1 MKSLMHQ
8 PEVQGFAPVRTPT
21 STQLAETEP
30 PHETVI
36 QESHDR
42 CLGLGLNPRDHIDFS
57 MEALADFK
65 LAQERCARLQAQA
78 LPVMEM
84 LLEQVSGTGN
94 IVCLADD
101 KGTILMSAG
110 HSGSVD
116 FAERVALRPGVSW
129 SESAKGT
136 NAVGTA
142 LITERD
148 IFVHAN
154 EHYIQSNHVLTCSAS
169 PIMDH
174 SGGVI
179 GVLDVT
185 GEHYAF
191 HPHTMALV
199 RVAARTIENY
209 WFCDNFSR
217 NLRLHF
223 HFRPELIGT
232 MVEGVM
238 ALGPDGKILGINRA
252 GLQLLGTSSAAARI
266 QGVSVVFGLG
276 FGELMDRLRSHS
288 MAPLQMRLPDGRV
301 LFARAQCND
310 ASLGQMFSFNGQRFS
325 ASQASPVE
333 MACTPAPQATAA
345 RQISQTRR
353 HPDLQELARGD
364 ARLAQVVDQVK
375 RVLDRDIPILILGET
390 GTGKEVL
397 ASALH
402 GASQR
407 KDQPFVAVNCASIPE
422 TLIESELFGYEEGA
436 FTGAKRRGSTGK
448 LLQAHGGTLFLDEIG
463 DMPLP
468 MQARLLRV
476 LQERKVVPLGG
487 QKAHDVDINLVCATH
502 RNLREMI
509 EQGLFREDL
518 YYRINGLA
526 VKLPRLSERSDLRAV
541 CRRLVSQLS
550 PDHPLTIHEDLLA
563 EFEAYP
569 WPGNLRQLHNVLRT
583 ACVMAGTDRE
593 ITRVHLPMDFAEDL
607 ARSRDVRQPAASPSR
622 HPVGAAAMAT
632 PPTTATATP
641 GPNAAR
647 PWRPAMA
654 TSPRRPN
661 ASTSAATPSTA
672 SSSRTANAL
681 RPEPA
686 STQGPTTSGLPEP
699 GVTRMEHAAALRWI
713 CACHATTQGAAG
725 AA

>member
-1 MKSLMHQ
+1 MKPLVPHELHS
-8 PEVQGFAPVRTPT
+8 FAPVRATMN
-21 STQLAETEP
+21 SDLATVAE
-30 PHETVI
+30 PHESVI
-36 QESHDR
+36 RDSHDR
-42 CLGLGLNPRDHIDFS
+42 CLELGLNPRDHIDYS
-57 MEALADFK
+57 METLADFK

-129 SESAKGT
+129 SEAAKGT

-142 LITERD
+142 LVTERD

-185 GEHYAF
+185 GEHYSF

-232 MVEGVM
+232 MVEGVI
-238 ALGPDGKILGINRA
+238 ALSADGKILGVNRA

-266 QGVSVVFGLG
+266 QGVRVVFGMD
-276 FGELMDRLRSHS
+276 FGALMDRLRSHS
-288 MAPLQMRLPDGRV
+288 MAPLQMRLPDGRM
-301 LFARAQCND
+301 LYARAQCND
-310 ASLGQMFSFNGQRFS
+310 ASLGQHFHFGQTR
-325 ASQASPVE
+325 ASEARAHATPASPAPE
-333 MACTPAPQATAA
+333 PPATPTSTRAATAA
-345 RQISQTRR
+345 R
-353 HPDLQELARGD
+353 HAPDLNELARGD
-364 ARLAQVVDQVK
+364 ARLAQVVDQVR

-407 KDQPFVAVNCASIPE
+407 KDQAFVAVNCASIPE

-436 FTGAKRRGSTGK
+436 FTGAKRRGSAGK

-463 DMPLP
+463 DMPLSL
-468 MQARLLRV
+468 QARLLRV

-487 QKAHDVDINLVCATH
+487 QKANDVDINLVCATH

-509 EQGLFREDL
+509 ERGEFREDL

-526 VKLPRLSERSDLRAV
+526 VRLPRLCERTDLRVV
-541 CRRLVSQLS
+541 CRRLISQLS
-550 PDHPLTIHEDLLA
+550 PQHPLGISEELLA
-563 EFEAYP
+563 EFEAYA

-593 ITRVHLPMDFAEDL
+593 ITRVHLPMDFLEDL
-607 ARSRDVRQPAASPSR
+607 SSARGQRQTGQ
-622 HPVGAAAMAT
+622 GA
-632 PPTTATATP
+632 
-641 GPNAAR
+641 
-647 PWRPAMA
+647 
-654 TSPRRPN
+654 
-661 ASTSAATPSTA
+661 
-672 SSSRTANAL
+672 
-681 RPEPA
+681 
-686 STQGPTTSGLPEP
+686 QSG
-699 GVTRMEHAAALRWI
+699 
-713 CACHATTQGAAG
+713 QAAG
-725 AA
+725 ATPTLPPQSAGGDTASLGDVLHELKLSTIRQTLAACNGNVTEAAKRLNISRNTIYRKLKAVGDRPA

>member
-1 MKSLMHQ
+1 MKPLVPHELRS
-8 PEVQGFAPVRTPT
+8 FAPVRATMNSELAT
-21 STQLAETEP
+21 LAE
-30 PHETVI
+30 PHENVI
-36 QESHDR
+36 RDSHDR
-42 CLGLGLNPRDHIDFS
+42 CLELGLNPRDHIDYT
-57 MEALADFK
+57 METLADFK

-129 SESAKGT
+129 SEAAKGT

-142 LITERD
+142 LVTERD

-174 SGGVI
+174 SGSVI

-185 GEHYAF
+185 GEHNSF

-232 MVEGVM
+232 MVEGVL

-266 QGVSVVFGLG
+266 QGVRVVFGMD
-276 FGELMDRLRSHS
+276 FGALMDRLRSHT
-288 MAPLQMRLPDGRV
+288 MAPLQMRLPDGRT
-301 LFARAQCND
+301 LYARAQCND
-310 ASLGQMFSFNGQRFS
+310 ASLGQQFHFGQTRASEARVHTAS
-325 ASQASPVE
+325 AS
-333 MACTPAPQATAA
+333 PAPEATPVAPRATTSA
-345 RQISQTRR
+345 R
-353 HPDLQELARGD
+353 HAPDLSELARGD
-364 ARLAQVVDQVK
+364 ARLAQVVDQVR

-407 KDQPFVAVNCASIPE
+407 KEQAFVAVNCASIPE

-436 FTGAKRRGSTGK
+436 FTGAKRRGSAGK

-463 DMPLP
+463 DMPLSL
-468 MQARLLRV
+468 QARLLRV

-509 EQGLFREDL
+509 ERGEFREDL

-526 VKLPRLSERSDLRAV
+526 VRLPRLSERTDLRAV
-541 CRRLVSQLS
+541 CRRLISQLS
-550 PDHPLTIHEDLLA
+550 PQHTLSISEELLS
-563 EFEAYP
+563 EFEAYA

-593 ITRVHLPMDFAEDL
+593 ITRVHLPMDFLEDL
-607 ARSRDVRQPAASPSR
+607 VGAR
-622 HPVGAAAMAT
+622 HPGQPNQTGRSAAAAPCT
-632 PPTTATATP
+632 PTP
-641 GPNAAR
+641 AG
-647 PWRPAMA
+647 
-654 TSPRRPN
+654 SHD
-661 ASTSAATPSTA
+661 
-672 SSSRTANAL
+672 
-681 RPEPA
+681 
-686 STQGPTTSGLPEP
+686 TTSLGEVLHELKLSTIRQTLAACN
-699 GVTRMEHAAALRWI
+699 GNVTEAAKRLNISRNTIYRKLKAVGDRPS
-713 CACHATTQGAAG
+713 
-725 AA
+725 

>member
-1 MKSLMHQ
+1 MKSLTPR
-8 PEVQGFAPVRTPT
+8 PEASGFAPVRTLHHGG
-21 STQLAETEP
+21 LADAEP
-30 PHETVI
+30 PHASVI
-36 QESHDR
+36 RESHDR
-42 CLGLGLNPRDHIDFS
+42 CLDLGLSPRDHIDFS

-185 GEHYAF
+185 GEHYAY

-199 RVAARTIENY
+199 KVAARTIENY

-232 MVEGVM
+232 MVEGVI
-238 ALGPDGKILGINRA
+238 ALGPDGRILGINRA

-266 QGVSVVFGLG
+266 QGVNVVFGMG

-288 MAPLQMRLPDGRV
+288 MAPLQMRLPDGRM

-310 ASLGQMFSFNGQRFS
+310 ASLGQQFSFGGPRPTVAQVAPTAAPS
-325 ASQASPVE
+325 
-333 MACTPAPQATAA
+333 APQPALTRPIAPA
-345 RQISQTRR
+345 RRN
-353 HPDLQELARGD
+353 PDLQELARGD

-407 KDQPFVAVNCASIPE
+407 RDQAFVAVNCASIPE

-509 EQGLFREDL
+509 EQGQFREDL

-526 VKLPRLSERSDLRAV
+526 VKLPRLSERSDLREV
-541 CRRLVSQLS
+541 CRRLIGQLS
-550 PDHPLTIHEDLLA
+550 PAHPLGIGDDLLA
-563 EFEAYP
+563 EFESYP

-607 ARSRDVRQPAASPSR
+607 AQHRTLRQAPPPSPAAGPARSTAASGPAPEALSGANASLGDVLHEIKLSTIRQTLAACNGNVTEAAKRLNISR
-622 HPVGAAAMAT
+622 NTIYRKLKAET
-632 PPTTATATP
+632 E
-641 GPNAAR
+641 
-647 PWRPAMA
+647 RPA
-654 TSPRRPN
+654 
-661 ASTSAATPSTA
+661 
-672 SSSRTANAL
+672 
-681 RPEPA
+681 
-686 STQGPTTSGLPEP
+686 G
-699 GVTRMEHAAALRWI
+699 
-713 CACHATTQGAAG
+713 
-725 AA
+725 

>member
-1 MKSLMHQ
+1 MKPLVPHELHS
-8 PEVQGFAPVRTPT
+8 FAPVRATMNSDLAP
-21 STQLAETEP
+21 LAE
-30 PHETVI
+30 PHESVI
-36 QESHDR
+36 RDSHDR
-42 CLGLGLNPRDHIDFS
+42 CIELGLNPRDHIDYS
-57 MEALADFK
+57 METLADFK

-129 SESAKGT
+129 SEAAKGT

-142 LITERD
+142 LVTERD

-185 GEHYAF
+185 GEHYSF

-232 MVEGVM
+232 MVEGVI
-238 ALGPDGKILGINRA
+238 ALGPDGKILGVNRA

-266 QGVSVVFGLG
+266 QGVRVVFGMD
-276 FGELMDRLRSHS
+276 FGALMDRLRSHS
-288 MAPLQMRLPDGRV
+288 MAPLQMRLPDGRM
-301 LFARAQCND
+301 LYARAQCND
-310 ASLGQMFSFNGQRFS
+310 ASLGQHFHFGQPR
-325 ASQASPVE
+325 ASEARAHTPPASP
-333 MACTPAPQATAA
+333 APEATTVPTRAA
-345 RQISQTRR
+345 PSAR
-353 HPDLQELARGD
+353 HAPDLNELARGD
-364 ARLAQVVDQVK
+364 ARLAQVVDQVR

-407 KDQPFVAVNCASIPE
+407 KDQAFVAVNCASIPE

-436 FTGAKRRGSTGK
+436 FTGAKRRGSAGK

-463 DMPLP
+463 DMPLSL
-468 MQARLLRV
+468 QARLLRV

-509 EQGLFREDL
+509 ERGEFREDL

-526 VKLPRLSERSDLRAV
+526 VRLPRLSERTDLRAV
-541 CRRLVSQLS
+541 CRRLISQLS
-550 PDHPLTIHEDLLA
+550 PQHPLGISEELLA
-563 EFEAYP
+563 EFEAYA

-593 ITRVHLPMDFAEDL
+593 ITRVHLPMDFLEDL
-607 ARSRDVRQPAASPSR
+607 SSARSQRQPAPS
-622 HPVGAAAMAT
+622 AAAAPSLPPQAT
-632 PPTTATATP
+632 GSSDTASLGDVLHELKLSTIRQTL
-641 GPNAAR
+641 AACNGNVTEAAKR
-647 PWRPAMA
+647 LNISRNTIYRKLKAVGDRPA
-654 TSPRRPN
+654 
-661 ASTSAATPSTA
+661 
-672 SSSRTANAL
+672 
-681 RPEPA
+681 
-686 STQGPTTSGLPEP
+686 
-699 GVTRMEHAAALRWI
+699 
-713 CACHATTQGAAG
+713 
-725 AA
+725 

>member
-1 MKSLMHQ
+1 MKPLVPHELRS
-8 PEVQGFAPVRTPT
+8 FAPVRATMNSDLVT
-21 STQLAETEP
+21 LAE
-30 PHETVI
+30 PHESVI
-36 QESHDR
+36 RDSHDR
-42 CLGLGLNPRDHIDFS
+42 CLELGLNPRDHIDYS
-57 MEALADFK
+57 METLADFK

-129 SESAKGT
+129 SEAAKGT

-142 LITERD
+142 LVTERD

-185 GEHYAF
+185 GEHGSF

-217 NLRLHF
+217 NRRLHL
-223 HFRPELIGT
+223 HLPPELIGT
-232 MVEGVM
+232 MVEGVI
-238 ALGPDGKILGINRA
+238 ALGADGKILGVNRA

-266 QGVSVVFGLG
+266 QGVRVVFGMD
-276 FGELMDRLRSHS
+276 FGALMDRLRSHS
-288 MAPLQMRLPDGRV
+288 MAPLQMRLPDGRM
-301 LFARAQCND
+301 LYARAQCND
-310 ASLGQMFSFNGQRFS
+310 ASLGQHFHFGQPR
-325 ASQASPVE
+325 ANEARAHATPASPAPEV
-333 MACTPAPQATAA
+333 APTPASSRAATAA
-345 RQISQTRR
+345 R
-353 HPDLQELARGD
+353 HAPDLNELARGD
-364 ARLAQVVDQVK
+364 ARLAQVVDQVR

-407 KDQPFVAVNCASIPE
+407 KDQAFVAVNCASIPE

-436 FTGAKRRGSTGK
+436 FTGAKRRGSAGK

-463 DMPLP
+463 DMPLSL
-468 MQARLLRV
+468 QARLLRV

-509 EQGLFREDL
+509 ERGEFREDL

-526 VKLPRLSERSDLRAV
+526 VRLPRLSERTDLRAV
-541 CRRLVSQLS
+541 CRRLISQLS
-550 PDHPLTIHEDLLA
+550 PQHPLGISEELLA
-563 EFEAYP
+563 EFEAHA

-593 ITRVHLPMDFAEDL
+593 ITRVHLPMDFLEDL
-607 ARSRDVRQPAASPSR
+607 SSARSQRQPAQA
-622 HPVGAAAMAT
+622 
-632 PPTTATATP
+632 ATAAPSLPTQ
-641 GPNAAR
+641 AAGGSETASLGDVLHELKLSTIR
-647 PWRPAMA
+647 QTLAACNGNVTEAAKRLNISRNTIYRKLKAVGDRPA
-654 TSPRRPN
+654 
-661 ASTSAATPSTA
+661 
-672 SSSRTANAL
+672 
-681 RPEPA
+681 
-686 STQGPTTSGLPEP
+686 
-699 GVTRMEHAAALRWI
+699 
-713 CACHATTQGAAG
+713 
-725 AA
+725 